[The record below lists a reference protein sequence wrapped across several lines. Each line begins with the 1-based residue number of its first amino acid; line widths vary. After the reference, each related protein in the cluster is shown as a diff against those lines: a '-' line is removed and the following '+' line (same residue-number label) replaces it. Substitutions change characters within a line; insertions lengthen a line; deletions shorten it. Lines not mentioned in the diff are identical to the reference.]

1 MLSQTQPAAQCN
13 SAVTG
18 GEGGEEGKGRKMLDS
33 KTGRWKQQTRA
44 SSRQS
49 RPDTAA
55 MCSGVVK
62 LTLSWHYI
70 NIVRHRHTHI
80 HVCACLC
87 MHEYL
92 YPHLYAKLILKVNAA
107 KLFAIRFHLAL
118 ALSVA
123 STFRLLTSS
132 LTLSL
137 SLSLSSSAC
146 SFSFGV

>member
-18 GEGGEEGKGRKMLDS
+18 GEGVGEGKGGRKMLDS

-70 NIVRHRHTHI
+70 NIVRHTHT
-80 HVCACLC
+80 CACLC

-123 STFRLLTSS
+123 STFRLLTPSPFLPCLLFLLWC
-132 LTLSL
+132 LTNFV
-137 SLSLSSSAC
+137 A
-146 SFSFGV
+146 